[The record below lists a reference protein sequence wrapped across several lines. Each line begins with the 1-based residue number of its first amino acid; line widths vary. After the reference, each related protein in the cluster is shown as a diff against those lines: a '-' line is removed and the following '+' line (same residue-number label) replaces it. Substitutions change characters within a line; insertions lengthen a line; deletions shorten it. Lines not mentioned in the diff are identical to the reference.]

1 MGEFV
6 LPYDVVRMSDEPDE
20 TLRAFLRSTY
30 DAAATLGGWDR
41 PLLEEQPLC
50 LCDIE
55 GHR

>member
-1 MGEFV
+1 
-6 LPYDVVRMSDEPDE
+6 LQ
-20 TLRAFLRSTY
+20 STY